1 MKLKMI
7 NEFSCSPELLWEI
20 FEDPEFDRRL
30 EEETGVRREVLE
42 AREEDGGVLYKK
54 LRCISLKELPA
65 MMKKALGTEHLEFEQ
80 ENHLDLQ
87 KSELRWVVNTPFLSD
102 RVDAGGTTRV
112 EATENGS
119 RRVVTGEIVIRL
131 PVVGKKMEQRLGGN
145 IEESYQKAAAIAA
158 KMVEERQA
166 QQA

>member
-30 EEETGVRREVLE
+30 EEETGVRREVM
-42 AREEDGGVLYKK
+42 EEKKGDDGVLYKK
-54 LRCISLKELPA
+54 LRCISLRELPA

-80 ENHLDLQ
+80 ENRLDLE
-87 KSELRWVVNTPFLSD
+87 KSELKWTVVTPFLSD

-112 EATENGS
+112 EKTATGA
-119 RRVVTGEIVIRL
+119 RRIVEGEIVIRL
-131 PVVGKKMEQRLGGN
+131 PVVGKKMEAKLGGN
-145 IEESYQKAAAIAA
+145 IEESYEKAAAIAK
-158 KMVEERQA
+158 KMIEERQG
-166 QQA
+166 